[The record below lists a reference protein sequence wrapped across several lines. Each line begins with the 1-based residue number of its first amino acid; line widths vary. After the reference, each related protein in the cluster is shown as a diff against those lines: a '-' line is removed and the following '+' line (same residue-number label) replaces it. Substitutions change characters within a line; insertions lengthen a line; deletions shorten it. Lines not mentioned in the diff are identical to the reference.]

1 MGCPRG
7 HFGTTIAH
15 LFRIIRNG
23 ILINAV
29 EFVNDHDMRGAWYA
43 SSRETDQVC
52 DCMDHIKVTFV
63 WADLLT
69 LRDRIYRLLEVTI
82 LHSEVKAIRS
92 TSLPGA
98 STNLPDFI
106 NILLSV
112 RHRACA
118 DPRDKIFG
126 MLSLVKDWA
135 SRSSIKADYSKDE
148 VTVFTEVAAQMI
160 GSDYGARTLLPAQ
173 GLDPVSRASAGLPT
187 WVPDWTKS
195 GRYDKYLLD
204 IDTAVSQDSQ
214 PPVILGSTLA
224 LHGLHRCRCIRG

>member
-23 ILINAV
+23 ILVNAV

-52 DCMDHIKVTFV
+52 DCMDHVKVTFV

-69 LRDRIYRLLEVTI
+69 LRDHIYRLLEVTI

-112 RHRACA
+112 RHRACT

-160 GSDYGARTLLPAQ
+160 GSGYGARTLLPAQ
-173 GLDPVSRASAGLPT
+173 GLKSLSRLTYPGS
-187 WVPDWTKS
+187 
-195 GRYDKYLLD
+195 RLD
-204 IDTAVSQDSQ
+204 QKW
-214 PPVILGSTLA
+214 
-224 LHGLHRCRCIRG
+224 